1 MANNQSGNGRNV
13 ALPDENRPSWRPQDQ
28 NLRTRGTDEGRYRDD
43 RDVDRYAG
51 DRHDRGRPRESRMG
65 GHWEDDRDESMRGRS
80 DWSMT
85 DRYGQGQS
93 GYGFG
98 RYGED
103 RAMGYQPRSQPYP
116 SQYDREGGLDERFSG
131 RGYWQDRGE
140 RIDRGYNPERLGGRG
155 FEDRMGSQQHTGYGY
170 SQQHTGYGNPGGQ
183 GQIVHPHPRYGH
195 RGKGPQGYIRSD
207 ERIRELVCEALTD
220 DDQIDATLIE
230 VAVKNSEVILSGTVD
245 DRQTKRAAEDVA
257 ERIRGVRDVHNQIR
271 VQGDQRESQNRGNPV
286 SSGTVGRETETTDK
300 KHRA

>member
-28 NLRTRGTDEGRYRDD
+28 NPRTRDEGRYRED
-43 RDVDRYAG
+43 RELDRYAS
-51 DRHDRGRPRESRMG
+51 DRGRSRESRMG

-80 DWSMT
+80 DSSMT
-85 DRYGQGQS
+85 DRYGQDQG
-93 GYGFG
+93 GYGSG

-103 RAMGYQPRSQPYP
+103 RALGYQPRSQTYP
-116 SQYDREGGLDERFSG
+116 SQYDREGFGVDERFSG

-140 RIDRGYNPERLGGRG
+140 RIDRGHNPERHGAQGRG
-155 FEDRMGSQQHTGYGY
+155 FEDQHTGYGY
-170 SQQHTGYGNPGGQ
+170 SQQHTGYGYPGGP

-230 VAVKNSEVILSGTVD
+230 VAVKNGEVILSGTVD

-271 VQGDQRESQNRGNPV
+271 VQGDQRESQNRGNLA
-286 SSGTVGRETETTDK
+286 SSGMVGRETETTDK